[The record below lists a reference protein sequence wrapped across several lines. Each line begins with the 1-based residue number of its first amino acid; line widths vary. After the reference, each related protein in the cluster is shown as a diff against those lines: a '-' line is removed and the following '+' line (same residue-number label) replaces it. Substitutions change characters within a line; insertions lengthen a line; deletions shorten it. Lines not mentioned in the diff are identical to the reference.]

1 MRENKTKEE
10 LARIR
15 REMMRTKFKDRDDR
29 LSQAKGKQ
37 TGQDS
42 ALETGGNSSGFVLTT
57 SRQHIDTEPNST
69 TTRAHK
75 AEHPHHELLTRLA
88 SGTKA
93 KVDLQAMRRL
103 TKGNYEKLPEILK
116 KKEDAK
122 RQEEL
127 AVKKA
132 RAAAYQKELDAR
144 LRSGMKKRREKE
156 EKDKDTHKK
165 K

>member
-1 MRENKTKEE
+1 
-10 LARIR
+10 
-15 REMMRTKFKDRDDR
+15 MRTKFRDRDGP
-29 LSQAKGKQ
+29 LQ
-37 TGQDS
+37 TKTTGRDT
-42 ALETGGNSSGFVLTT
+42 ALETSSGFVLTT
-57 SRQHIDTEPNST
+57 SGHMDTEPNST
-69 TTRAHK
+69 TIRMPK
-75 AEHPHHELLTRLA
+75 ADHPRSELLTRLA

-132 RAAAYQKELDAR
+132 RAAAYQKQLDAR
-144 LRSGMKKRREKE
+144 LRSGMKKRRDKE
-156 EKDKDTHKK
+156 EKEKDRDIHKK